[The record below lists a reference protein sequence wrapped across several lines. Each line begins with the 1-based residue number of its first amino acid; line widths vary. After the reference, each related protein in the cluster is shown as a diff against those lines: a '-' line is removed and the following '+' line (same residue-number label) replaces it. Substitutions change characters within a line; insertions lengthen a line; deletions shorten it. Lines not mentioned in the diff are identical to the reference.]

1 MKEGIHPTLNPV
13 VFVDTS
19 SGKEF
24 VTTSTLTSKETKK
37 IDGVDH
43 YIIKVEISSDSHPF
57 YTGKAKLID
66 TAGRVEKFK
75 ARRAAAQANQPVK
88 EEATEEDPVEQAET
102 PAKETEAE
110 EKPEVDA
117 EETPAEEVE
126 APTEDEAEA
135 DNEEPV
141 EEEVKEAA

>member
-13 VFVDTS
+13 VFIDTS

-37 IDGVDH
+37 INGVDH
-43 YIIKVEISSDSHPF
+43 YVIKVEISSDSHPF

-88 EEATEEDPVEQAET
+88 EEAAP
-102 PAKETEAE
+102 
-110 EKPEVDA
+110 
-117 EETPAEEVE
+117 EETPAEEAE
-126 APTEDEAEA
+126 APAEEVQETLEEESTEEVTEA
-135 DNEEPV
+135 DSE